1 MRSERL
7 LLEKFREWDFDD
19 YYRLAGNELVMRMVT
34 GSALS
39 RQEAE
44 EKFERFLAVN
54 RSQEELGYFA
64 VRTIAANSFVGMG
77 KIVLTDPE
85 EAEIGYLLL
94 PESWGKGY
102 GGEIARHL
110 VKFAPG
116 LPSLRTLSA
125 IIDPANSASKRILK
139 KLDFRLVYAGEMDNL
154 PAELYKRPL

>member
-7 LLEKFREWDFDD
+7 VLEKFREEDFGD

-39 RQEAE
+39 QQEAE
-44 EKFERFLAVN
+44 EKFKRFLAVN

-64 VRTIAANSFVGMG
+64 VRTIMENSFVGLG
-77 KIVLTDPE
+77 KIVLTGPE

-94 PESWGKGY
+94 PGSWGKGY
-102 GGEIARHL
+102 GSELSGHL
-110 VKFAPG
+110 VKFAQG

-125 IIDPANSASKRILK
+125 IIDPANTASKRILK
-139 KLDFRLVYAGEMDNL
+139 KLDFRLFYAGTLDNL
-154 PAELYKRPL
+154 PAALYRRPL

>member
-7 LLEKFREWDFDD
+7 VLEKFREEDFGN

-34 GSALS
+34 GNALS
-39 RQEAE
+39 QQEAE
-44 EKFERFLAVN
+44 EKYKQILAVN
-54 RSQEELGYFA
+54 LSQEELGYFA
-64 VRTIAANSFVGMG
+64 VKTIAANSCIGLG

-102 GGEIARHL
+102 GGEIARLL
-110 VKFAPG
+110 VKHAQG
-116 LPSLRTLSA
+116 LPYLRTLSA
-125 IIDPANSASKRILK
+125 IIDPANTASKRILE
-139 KLDFRLVYAGEMDNL
+139 KLDFKLFYAGALDNL